1 MCGIAGIIDKRGNNV
16 SAQAIKAMID
26 TIAHRGPDAN
36 GIFTKNNV
44 ALGHCRLSIV
54 DLSDKGA
61 QPMFSCDKK
70 LVLTFNGEIYN
81 YIELKAELRE
91 LGADFSTETDSEVII
106 EAYRF
111 WGTDCVKKFN
121 GMWSFALYDIEKQN
135 VFLSRDRF
143 GVKPL
148 YILDR
153 DDIFAFASEIK
164 GITSVYPEEKR
175 VDLVEVTRY
184 MRLITE
190 DLDDHTFY
198 AGIKNF
204 PAASS
209 MMYSLQTN
217 RRSLQQY
224 WKVDVQKCREKYGG
238 KNRCRQFRNI
248 FEDAIRIRQRADV
261 EVGASLS
268 GGLDSSAIV
277 CVSKKKFGIGMQ
289 TFSAVYDEKECDE
302 KIFIDC
308 VNEEAD
314 SKRHYI
320 YPSKSEDIISDLK
333 QLTYFHDGPCISAS
347 PYSGFCVYRGVEGRV
362 KVLLDGQGADELFGG
377 YYHFYD
383 SRIKD
388 ILSKGTMLS
397 RLKAV
402 SLIAKYVATW
412 PNDLMHL
419 SESAVW
425 KALGSFEYKKYLMNA
440 KKQKQT
446 PTRTH
451 IYTPNFA
458 AYDPQMPELDNACI
472 KNKFDKE
479 LYDELTY
486 TVLPRILHDVDR
498 NSMARSLEVRLPF
511 LDYRLVELAFALPP
525 EFKIHGSWTKY
536 VVRKAL
542 KRYLPKKIYSR
553 KQKLGFPAP
562 FATWLRDPK
571 YQQTFA
577 ELIQAFK
584 SRGIIKSEYIDALYG
599 EHMQGHCDRSYLLF
613 HIVSLEIW
621 LQAEIDASGHWTF
634 PTAQV
639 KE

>member
-1 MCGIAGIIDKRGNNV
+1 
-16 SAQAIKAMID
+16 
-26 TIAHRGPDAN
+26 
-36 GIFTKNNV
+36 
-44 ALGHCRLSIV
+44 
-54 DLSDKGA
+54 
-61 QPMFSCDKK
+61 MFSCDKK

-347 PYSGFCVYRGVEGRV
+347 PYSGFCVYSGVEGRV
-362 KVLLDGQGADELFGG
+362 KVLLDGQGADELFG
-377 YYHFYD
+377 
-383 SRIKD
+383 
-388 ILSKGTMLS
+388 
-397 RLKAV
+397 
-402 SLIAKYVATW
+402 
-412 PNDLMHL
+412 
-419 SESAVW
+419 
-425 KALGSFEYKKYLMNA
+425 
-440 KKQKQT
+440 
-446 PTRTH
+446 
-451 IYTPNFA
+451 
-458 AYDPQMPELDNACI
+458 
-472 KNKFDKE
+472 
-479 LYDELTY
+479 
-486 TVLPRILHDVDR
+486 
-498 NSMARSLEVRLPF
+498 
-511 LDYRLVELAFALPP
+511 
-525 EFKIHGSWTKY
+525 
-536 VVRKAL
+536 
-542 KRYLPKKIYSR
+542 
-553 KQKLGFPAP
+553 
-562 FATWLRDPK
+562 
-571 YQQTFA
+571 
-577 ELIQAFK
+577 
-584 SRGIIKSEYIDALYG
+584 
-599 EHMQGHCDRSYLLF
+599 
-613 HIVSLEIW
+613 
-621 LQAEIDASGHWTF
+621 
-634 PTAQV
+634 
-639 KE
+639 